1 MRRLILSVLAGY
13 LIINTVT
20 VASFIGLNATGV
32 NLNSPGWL
40 SVKLLISL
48 AGGALGGY
56 ATARLAQAD
65 SRKAVL
71 ALAVLMTTL
80 SIIAIVIMFGTEP
93 LWFQAA
99 LVLGAGAAVWAGGR
113 AWQGSTILTQ
123 RREGAKG
130 AKDRM

>member
-40 SVKLLISL
+40 SAKLLISL

-56 ATARLAQAD
+56 ATARLAQAG
-65 SRKAVL
+65 SGKAVL
-71 ALAVLMTTL
+71 ALAVLMTAL

-99 LVLGAGAAVWAGGR
+99 LVLGAGVAVWAGGR
-113 AWQGSTILTQ
+113 SRQ
-123 RREGAKG
+123 RSF
-130 AKDRM
+130 

>member
-13 LIINTVT
+13 LIINTIT
-20 VASFIGLNATGV
+20 VASFIGLNSSGV
-32 NLNSPGWL
+32 DLNLPGWL

-56 ATARLAQAD
+56 VTARLARAD
-65 SRKAVL
+65 RGKAVL
-71 ALAVLMTTL
+71 ALAVLMTAL
-80 SIIAIVIMFGTEP
+80 SIIAIVIMFGSEP

-113 AWQGSTILTQ
+113 SRRGSTVLTQ
-123 RREGAKG
+123 RR
-130 AKDRM
+130 

>member
-13 LIINTVT
+13 LVINTIT
-20 VASFIGLNATGV
+20 VASFIGLNATGA

-56 ATARLAQAD
+56 ATARLARAD
-65 SRKAVL
+65 RGKAVL
-71 ALAVLMTTL
+71 ALGALMTAL
-80 SIIAIVIMFGTEP
+80 SIIAIVIMFGSEP

-113 AWQGSTILTQ
+113 TMRSVF
-123 RREGAKG
+123 
-130 AKDRM
+130 